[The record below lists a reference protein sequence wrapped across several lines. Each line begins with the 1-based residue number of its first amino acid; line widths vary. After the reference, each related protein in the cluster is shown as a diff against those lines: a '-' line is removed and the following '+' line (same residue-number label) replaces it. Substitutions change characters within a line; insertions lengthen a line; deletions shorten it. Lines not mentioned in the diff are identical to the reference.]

1 MTLTVFDR
9 PLVYCH
15 TRLVSL
21 LKSGKGWKCPFCG
34 KKVPV
39 VW

>member
-1 MTLTVFDR
+1 MNALDR

-21 LKSGKGWKCPFCG
+21 LKAGKGWKCPICG
-34 KKVPV
+34 KRVRV